1 MSKHPLRAAVLAA
14 LVVSCASAYAQ
25 TPAPIGPYT
34 APVTPTSGPAGIRLG
49 DSSVLFIPF
58 LNVGAGYDDNVGMTA
73 TNETSSPFY
82 VISPGFVLESR
93 DASRIFKFSY
103 QGAIGQY
110 SDSEADNYVDHTF
123 RGSLDWAISQ
133 RQALR
138 LGYDYIRGH
147 EARGATDRPEARA
160 VPTSTAFRRQA
171 SCTPLARRAP
181 RGASRPG
188 TTMPASVTKT
198 TARRR
203 SSPTATPSNSG
214 DVLLARHARTHV
226 LFEASSTDFDYKS
239 SASGLDSRENRVY
252 VGATWEATAAT
263 SGTVKIGSLRKKF
276 DAGPKDTGTAWEGLV
291 TWNPRTY
298 SRFDFY
304 TSRQP
309 TESTGLGAFII
320 SEAYGVVWT
329 HAWSSLVS
337 TTLNARFQ
345 NDEYKGATREDDI
358 KSIGAKC
365 PTSSAAGRR
374 WAWNI
379 PTRSAIPMFRR
390 RNTIETSGW

>member
-147 EARGATDRPEARA
+147 EARGATDRPEVSGR
-160 VPTSTAFRRQA
+160 PDKYSLSTPSILYAFG
-171 SCTPLARRAP
+171 TPGAQ
-181 RGASRPG
+181 GASRPG

-198 TARRR
+198 TARRH
-203 SSPTATPSNSG
+203 SSPTATPSNSVG
-214 DVLLARHARTHV
+214 RSTGASCPGRMSSSKRARPT
-226 LFEASSTDFDYKS
+226 ST
-239 SASGLDSRENRVY
+239 
-252 VGATWEATAAT
+252 
-263 SGTVKIGSLRKKF
+263 
-276 DAGPKDTGTAWEGLV
+276 
-291 TWNPRTY
+291 
-298 SRFDFY
+298 
-304 TSRQP
+304 TSRQLRAWIAAR
-309 TESTGLGAFII
+309 TASTSVPRGRQRRPP
-320 SEAYGVVWT
+320 V
-329 HAWSSLVS
+329 
-337 TTLNARFQ
+337 AR
-345 NDEYKGATREDDI
+345 
-358 KSIGAKC
+358 
-365 PTSSAAGRR
+365 
-374 WAWNI
+374 
-379 PTRSAIPMFRR
+379 
-390 RNTIETSGW
+390 